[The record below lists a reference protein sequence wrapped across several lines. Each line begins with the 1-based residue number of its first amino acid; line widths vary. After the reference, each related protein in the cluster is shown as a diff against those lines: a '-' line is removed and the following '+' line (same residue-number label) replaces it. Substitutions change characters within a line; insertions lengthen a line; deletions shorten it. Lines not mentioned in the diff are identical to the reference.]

1 MLENWIKPQIP
12 EEEEL
17 DERLHAARSKLSV
30 LQMQIKEHG
39 LPVLVLFEGWGT
51 AGKGSVL
58 GKVIKN
64 IDPRFFKVATMDE
77 PTEEERRK
85 PFLYRY
91 FVKIPA
97 KGKFEFLDSGWMD
110 EVVKDVLHD
119 KIGEKEYKKKIES
132 VKRFERQLTDNGYL
146 VMKFFFQISRKE
158 QKKRI
163 EVLKENK
170 DTRWRVSGDEDWQNK
185 HYDKCM
191 HVFDRYLNDTNS
203 PADPWY
209 IVDAKNRKWA
219 ELQVLETLVSGIETA
234 LKTVILLCRC
244 YRMCSRLRRFQ
255 SFLRYHLIRNCL
267 RKNTKRSSKICSLSL
282 ASCIISYTGK
292 RFLLS

>member
-17 DERLHAARSKLSV
+17 EERLHAARSKLSV

-163 EVLKENK
+163 EVAERMTWCLEYITVDGDPMRGTQMHAEVVDGNLNFFVNYDCFLYRKKVPGEAMETVGV
-170 DTRWRVSGDEDWQNK
+170 DPRVKG
-185 HYDKCM
+185 
-191 HVFDRYLNDTNS
+191 
-203 PADPWY
+203 
-209 IVDAKNRKWA
+209 
-219 ELQVLETLVSGIETA
+219 
-234 LKTVILLCRC
+234 
-244 YRMCSRLRRFQ
+244 
-255 SFLRYHLIRNCL
+255 
-267 RKNTKRSSKICSLSL
+267 
-282 ASCIISYTGK
+282 
-292 RFLLS
+292 

>member
-77 PTEEERRK
+77 PTEEEGRK

-244 YRMCSRLRRFQ
+244 YRMCLRLRRFQ
-255 SFLRYHLIRNCL
+255 SFLRYHLIRKYL
-267 RKNTKRSSKICSLSL
+267 RKTTKRSSKICSLSL
-282 ASCIISYTGK
+282 ASCITGYTGE